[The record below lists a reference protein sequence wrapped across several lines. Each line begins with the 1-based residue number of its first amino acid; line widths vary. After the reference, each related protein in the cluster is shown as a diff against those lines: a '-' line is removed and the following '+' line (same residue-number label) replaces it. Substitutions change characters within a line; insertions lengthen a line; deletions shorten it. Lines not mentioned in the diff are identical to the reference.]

1 MNLINGFI
9 YNLKGLMLS
18 LKTPRLLILGL
29 IRFVVVIAF
38 FIAVA
43 GLVFAFH
50 DDIVNHFWSKPDG
63 FWMVLLWQIVSLL
76 FSLLLLGVSSII
88 AFIISQLIFSLF
100 VMDLMSRITERI
112 ITGEVKLPEIDLP
125 WWKTFFFLIKQE
137 LLRAIIPILI
147 LLTITVL
154 GWLTPLGP
162 VLTFIT
168 PVAAAI
174 FLAWDNTDL
183 IPARQLKPFNERFF
197 FLRKT
202 FTFHLGF
209 GLWFLIPFVNILML
223 SFAPVGASLYF
234 IEYNKSISS

>member
-1 MNLINGFI
+1 MNLISGFT

-18 LKTPRLLILGL
+18 LKTPRLLILGI

-43 GLVFAFH
+43 GLVFVYH
-50 DDIVNHFWSKPDG
+50 DDILNHFWSKPDG
-63 FWMVLLWQIVSLL
+63 FWMVLFWRIVSFLL
-76 FSLLLLGVSSII
+76 SLVLLGVSSIF
-88 AFIISQLIFSLF
+88 AFILSQLIFSLF
-100 VMDLMSRITERI
+100 IMDMMSRITEKI
-112 ITGEVKLPEIDLP
+112 MTGEVKLPNPDIP
-125 WWKTFFFLIKQE
+125 WWKTFFSLIKQE

-147 LLTITVL
+147 LLALTML

-162 VLTFIT
+162 VLTFVT
-168 PVAAAI
+168 PIIAAI

-183 IPARQLKPFNERFF
+183 IPARQMKPFNERFF

-209 GLWFLIPFVNILML
+209 GLWFLIPIINIFML
-223 SFAPVGASLYF
+223 SFAPVGASLYY
-234 IEYNKSISS
+234 IDYARSSS